1 MCIYTPHIMWTTK
14 MLHSHTIRVEWQCI
28 RFFLI
33 YQICESLI
41 TKEKKF
47 KHGTTDNDKSVAVYV
62 QLLFGL
68 LFPKPCQLLLFILM
82 DMFFCFFPVAVLG
95 SYILGKNLLL
105 SFFLFAR
112 SIFFFFFSKWR
123 MKNIRPNYIIFY
135 LVQINVILN

>member
-1 MCIYTPHIMWTTK
+1 MYIYTPHIMWTTK

-33 YQICESLI
+33 YQICVSLI

-82 DMFFCFFPVAVLG
+82 DMFFCFFFFQFICLG
-95 SYILGKNLLL
+95 ATSSVRTYYFPFSFRKINFFQNGGWRILG
-105 SFFLFAR
+105 
-112 SIFFFFFSKWR
+112 
-123 MKNIRPNYIIFY
+123 
-135 LVQINVILN
+135 QIT

>member
-1 MCIYTPHIMWTTK
+1 MCIYTLHIMWTTK

-33 YQICESLI
+33 YQICVSLI

-82 DMFFCFFPVAVLG
+82 DM
-95 SYILGKNLLL
+95 Y
-105 SFFLFAR
+105 
-112 SIFFFFFSKWR
+112 FFFFFFFQLFCLGAASSVRTYYFLFYFRKIKIFFFQNGGWR
-123 MKNIRPNYIIFY
+123 IFG
-135 LVQINVILN
+135 QIT

>member
-1 MCIYTPHIMWTTK
+1 MYIYTPHIMWTTK

-33 YQICESLI
+33 YQICVSLI

-82 DMFFCFFPVAVLG
+82 DMFFCFFFFPVYLFG
-95 SYILGKNLLL
+95 RYILGKNLLL
-105 SFFLFAR
+105 SFFF
-112 SIFFFFFSKWR
+112 SQDQFFSKWR

>member
-1 MCIYTPHIMWTTK
+1 MCIYTLHIMWTTK

-82 DMFFCFFPVAVLG
+82 DM
-95 SYILGKNLLL
+95 
-105 SFFLFAR
+105 
-112 SIFFFFFSKWR
+112 IFFFFFFFQLFCLGAASSVRTYYFLFSFRKIKIFFFQNGGWR
-123 MKNIRPNYIIFY
+123 IFG
-135 LVQINVILN
+135 QIT